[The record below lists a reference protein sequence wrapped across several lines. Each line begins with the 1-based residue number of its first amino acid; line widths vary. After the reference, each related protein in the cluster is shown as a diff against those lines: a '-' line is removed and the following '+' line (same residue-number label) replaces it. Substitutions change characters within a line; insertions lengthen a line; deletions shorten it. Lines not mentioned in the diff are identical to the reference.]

1 MFPKK
6 HLNQHVFQAVLKS
19 RLCMKGT
26 SRILCSRGILAFI
39 VALWASSMKVS
50 MCIRFVSANF
60 RRFCWRPPGRS
71 TRLATFK
78 KGFLRLAPHG
88 QSDQSPLREGKK
100 GEREERKRKERKERG
115 EKKEERGE
123 REDIT
128 R

>member
-1 MFPKK
+1 MYEGNIEDF
-6 HLNQHVFQAVLKS
+6 VLKRHLGFYRGLMGLFHES
-19 RLCMKGT
+19 FHVYQVCICEFSSILLATPGSPGT
-26 SRILCSRGILAFI
+26 
-39 VALWASSMKVS
+39 
-50 MCIRFVSANF
+50 
-60 RRFCWRPPGRS
+60 RS
-71 TRLATFK
+71 RLATFK

-123 REDIT
+123 REDMT